1 MKEYSE
7 FVRFVIEK
15 TGIKKPLLIEKDIL
29 LHALLHRL
37 IKNREFGENYVFKGG
52 SCLVK
57 CYFGYYRFSVDLD
70 FTYLRQERWENLTKS
85 ERRRELVSEAEYL
98 SSLIKNASRDLGLE
112 FIADLRN
119 NRFVE
124 FSSGSR
130 LITYKLYHRGEL
142 LKIQVNLV
150 ETLLFKPQR
159 REVNHL
165 LRGINI
171 TDEERAYFK
180 QFLEEYCEFEVL
192 AYDLREILCEKVR
205 AILTRRVQKLR
216 DLYDLYMLE
225 RRGLRIEDYE
235 KEIARKL
242 RPALRYR
249 RYREAFERNKKEFRI
264 PPELVADNYE
274 SSLFVKRPNMEEF
287 GGFLAQISK
296 KLRKLI
302 NEINFFR

>member
-1 MKEYSE
+1 M
-7 FVRFVIEK
+7 
-15 TGIKKPLLIEKDIL
+15 
-29 LHALLHRL
+29 
-37 IKNREFGENYVFKGG
+37 
-52 SCLVK
+52 
-57 CYFGYYRFSVDLD
+57 
-70 FTYLRQERWENLTKS
+70 
-85 ERRRELVSEAEYL
+85 
-98 SSLIKNASRDLGLE
+98 
-112 FIADLRN
+112 
-119 NRFVE
+119 
-124 FSSGSR
+124 
-130 LITYKLYHRGEL
+130 
-142 LKIQVNLV
+142 V

-165 LRGINI
+165 LRDINI

-180 QFLEEYCEFEVL
+180 EFLEEYCEFEVL

-225 RRGLRIEDYE
+225 KRGLRIEDYE

-302 NEINFFR
+302 KEINFLDNIWLSRENNNIVLIPNIYTTNMNIVSKLTRID